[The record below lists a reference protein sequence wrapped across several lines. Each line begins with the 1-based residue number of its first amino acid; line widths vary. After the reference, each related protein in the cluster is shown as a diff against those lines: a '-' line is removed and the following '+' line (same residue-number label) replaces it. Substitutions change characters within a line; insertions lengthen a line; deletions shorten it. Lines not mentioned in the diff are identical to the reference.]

1 MNAKIITKIAISV
14 ILMITVSLSI
24 PSTLAKYTDKKSYQI
39 VVSSEM
45 TNTAYKNK
53 STSKGSNS
61 PQSLSYTAT
70 KTGYYAII
78 ARGGDGSPGMYDK
91 KGTLETTTSAAGKG
105 GYAYACVYLKAGDLI
120 TAYIGNTATDPKRQ
134 TNVLE
139 TYAGYIARGGTNG
152 TSAGSGGNGDY
163 LASMPLCRNTSGAGG
178 SATYVVK
185 GNKDSGILLLAAG
198 AGGGGGSGDA
208 AGGKLAKYGGKGG
221 AGGMM
226 SSTSSKTS
234 SYIVF
239 NGTSGTDNSDSDY
252 REGRPGTTAGG
263 MRGKSGWGDGGDGN
277 VVTTSGSLSGGI
289 GGVGFTYGGGG
300 GGGYA
305 GGGGGAGNGDG
316 DSAGGGGGG
325 SSAVILS
332 SDGKSSLKLNS
343 TALAKIFELAGY
355 SSDFN
360 SYNCGFAIIAY
371 LNDGVNTSLYSGG
384 TF

>member
-1 MNAKIITKIAISV
+1 MNTRVIMKIVIAV
-14 ILMITVSLSI
+14 ILMVTVSLSI

-45 TNTAYKNK
+45 SNTASKNK
-53 STSKGSNS
+53 STSKGTNS
-61 PQSLSYTAT
+61 PQSLSFTAT
-70 KTGYYAII
+70 KNGYYAII

-91 KGTLETTTSAAGKG
+91 KGNLETVESAAGKG
-105 GYAYACVYLKAGDLI
+105 GYAYACVYLKKGDVV

-134 TNVLE
+134 TNILE
-139 TYAGYIARGGTNG
+139 TYSGYIARGGTNG
-152 TSAGSGGNGDY
+152 SPAGSGGNGDY
-163 LASMPLCRNTSGAGG
+163 LGSMVVCRNTSGAGG
-178 SATYVVK
+178 AATYVVK
-185 GNKDSGILLLAAG
+185 GTKDSGTLLLAAG

-208 AGGKLAKYGGKGG
+208 AGLSLAKKGGKGG

-226 SSTSSKTS
+226 SPTYSKTS
-234 SYIVF
+234 AYAVF
-239 NGTSGTDNSDSDY
+239 NGVTGTDNSDSDF
-252 REGRPGTTAGG
+252 REGRPGTTSGG
-263 MRGKSGWGDGGDGN
+263 TRGKSGWGDGGDGT
-277 VVTTSGSLSGGI
+277 VVATSGSLSGGA

-325 SSAVILS
+325 SSAIILS
-332 SDGKSSLKLNS
+332 SNGKSSLKLNS
-343 TALAKIFELAGY
+343 TALAKVFELAGY

-371 LNDGVNTSLYSGG
+371 LNDGVNTSLYSDG